1 MGSSNACW
9 WIPKLRRVFIAT
21 KKCRRESILKPY
33 LPLIFRQSCPIHI
46 AGNCIYCIRKHYLYQ
61 ISVFIKGPLLA
72 QDPLTPLR
80 VKLACQDTCTQVL
93 GWAAAMPAQ
102 WQSLAS
108 KRRGAMRSPKGL
120 FNESLSQWLLIVIQY
135 VLPRILSK
143 VVHVGSTQE

>member
-1 MGSSNACW
+1 MLEPPISIGSSNACW

-46 AGNCIYCIRKHYLYQ
+46 AGNYIYCIHKHYLYQ

-80 VKLACQDTCTQVL
+80 VNLACQDTCTQVP

-102 WQSLAS
+102 WQSLA
-108 KRRGAMRSPKGL
+108 

-143 VVHVGSTQE
+143 VIHVGSTQE